1 MKEYISRKDL
11 NKIENFLDK
20 LFKRFDLDIEFTH
33 HFYERL
39 NDQRN
44 VKKITG
50 RELILIFRKVY
61 EKFGKDI
68 ALKPDDFQGVL
79 KDLSTDL
86 NIPFVLN
93 YDEVEGDID
102 LVAKTIMRKHNF
114 STSNRKYFVD
124 ELE

>member
-1 MKEYISRKDL
+1 MKEYISKRELD
-11 NKIENFLDK
+11 KIENFLDK
-20 LFKRFDLDIEFTH
+20 LFKKFELDIEFTH

-39 NDQRN
+39 NDPRN
-44 VKKITG
+44 GKRITG
-50 RELILIFRKVY
+50 LELILIFRRVY
-61 EKFGKDI
+61 EKYGKDI

-93 YDEVEGDID
+93 YDDVEGDID

-114 STSNRKYFVD
+114 RTSNRKYSVNK
-124 ELE
+124 